1 MEPLTNN
8 IEALLATKDY
18 EELTKAERDQVAQSC
33 GQQEYEQL
41 RQVVLSGKSLR
52 EAPTPP
58 TSLKANLMR
67 AFRQKHQ
74 RRNIPL
80 HTITLPFW
88 QAAAIVAC
96 MVLMGQFVRFGPVYA
111 QTPAIAWEANDSIW
125 FKKVTQIVAD
135 TALAVFTADDQ
146 LKAPKEGE
154 ANIAATATAQLPTEK
169 MLPQPVSD
177 TPGWARRSALGTV
190 ENTPLLLMMH

>member
-1 MEPLTNN
+1 MEPLTNP
-8 IEALLATKDY
+8 IEALLATKDF
-18 EELTKAERDQVAQSC
+18 EELTHAERDQVTQSC

-41 RQVVLSGKSLR
+41 RQVVLSGQSLP
-52 EAPTPP
+52 ETPAPPP
-58 TSLKANLMR
+58 SLKANLIK

-80 HTITLPFW
+80 HTITMPFW
-88 QAAAIVAC
+88 QAAAIAAC

-111 QTPAIAWEANDSIW
+111 QTPAIVWETHDSIW

-135 TALAVFTADDQ
+135 TALAVFSADDQ
-146 LKAPKEGE
+146 IEAPQKGE
-154 ANIAATATAQLPTEK
+154 AAIAATDTGSLPAEK
-169 MLPQPVSD
+169 LLPQPVSD

-190 ENTPLLLMMH
+190 ENAPLLLMMH

>member
-1 MEPLTNN
+1 MEPLTNH

-18 EELTKAERDQVAQSC
+18 EELTKAERDQVTQSC

-41 RQVVLSGKSLR
+41 RQVILSGQSLA

-58 TSLKANLMR
+58 PSLKANLMK

-80 HTITLPFW
+80 HSLTLPFW
-88 QAAAIVAC
+88 QAAAIAAC

-111 QTPAIAWEANDSIW
+111 QTPAMAWEANDSIW

-135 TALAVFTADDQ
+135 TALAVFSAEDQ
-146 LKAPKEGE
+146 LKAPEDSE
-154 ANIAATATAQLPTEK
+154 AAIAATGPRHLPAEK
-169 MLPQPVSD
+169 LLPQPVSD

-190 ENTPLLLMMH
+190 ENAPLLLMVH

>member
-8 IEALLATKDY
+8 FEALLATKDY
-18 EELTKAERDQVAQSC
+18 EELTQAEREQIAQYC

-41 RQVVLSGKSLR
+41 RQIALSGKALA
-52 EAPTPP
+52 EAPTPSP
-58 TSLKANLMR
+58 SLKANLMK

-80 HTITLPFW
+80 HSITLPFW
-88 QAAAIVAC
+88 QAAAIAAC

-111 QTPAIAWEANDSIW
+111 QTPAIAWEANDSLW

-135 TALAVFTADDQ
+135 TALAVFSAEDQ
-146 LKAPKEGE
+146 LKAPKDSES
-154 ANIAATATAQLPTEK
+154 AIAATDPRHLPAEK
-169 MLPQPVSD
+169 LLPQPVSD

-190 ENTPLLLMMH
+190 ENTPLLLMIH

>member
-18 EELTKAERDQVAQSC
+18 GELTKAERDQVIQSY
-33 GQQEYEQL
+33 GQQEYERL
-41 RQVVLSGKSLR
+41 RQVALSGQSLAD
-52 EAPTPP
+52 APTPP
-58 TSLKANLMR
+58 PSLKANLMK

-80 HTITLPFW
+80 HTITMPFW
-88 QAAAIVAC
+88 QAAAVAAC

-111 QTPAIAWEANDSIW
+111 QTPAMAWEANDSIW

-135 TALAVFTADDQ
+135 TALAVFSADEQ
-146 LKAPKEGE
+146 LKALKESKSE
-154 ANIAATATAQLPTEK
+154 IAATTTDQLPADK
-169 MLPQPVSD
+169 LLPQPVSD

-190 ENTPLLLMMH
+190 ENAPLLLMMH